1 MRFCMKLKL
10 LFVMFTAFS
19 SMSLLADAKSEQKL
33 AEFLRSG
40 FAIYNSAKH
49 HLIIGNQEG
58 GATYANQTIKITVS
72 CIGGGSVGVT
82 NGRYML
88 SGMTFI
94 DKKIDSFSLTLD
106 GIDAI
111 LRAVELSKN

>member
-1 MRFCMKLKL
+1 MKLKL
-10 LFVMFTAFS
+10 LFVMFAAFS
-19 SMSLLADAKSEQKL
+19 SISLLADGKSEQKL

-40 FAIYNSAKH
+40 FAVYNSAEH
-49 HLIIGNQEG
+49 HLIIGKKEG
-58 GATYANQTIKITVS
+58 GATYANTTIKITVS
-72 CIGGGSVGVT
+72 CMAGGSVNII

-88 SGMTFI
+88 SGATFI
-94 DKKIDSFSLTLD
+94 DRKIDSFSLILD